1 MGLIDKLGEQVK
13 QSMLL
18 VPLLAILTSGCG
30 AHRQLNMEEVFPKIR
45 SLDTTVY
52 CQPVFTKTP
61 EGILWKTMFYG
72 WFTNFLKREK
82 PEPEWTLWY
91 SQHKDRKEAV
101 KDCKDFYELANERW
115 RDYLRTQPN
124 GILPTI
130 QCTAQHEQF
139 NLEEVFPKTD
149 PPPFAFS
156 CRAEP
161 VKISGVNNHWRAM
174 SYAWYIRPPKNLN
187 WSFLLLCVK
196 SMKKLIEI
204 AASFIIYLKKDGI
217 ITKNRILIYLK
228 MANFLLKICQNQ
240 LLLIKTSHKM

>member
-1 MGLIDKLGEQVK
+1 MGLIDKLEK
-13 QSMLL
+13 QMQRNLL
-18 VPLLAILTSGCG
+18 VVPLLAILTSGCG

-61 EGILWKTMFYG
+61 EGIRWKTMFYG

-91 SQHKDRKEAV
+91 SQHKDRKEAI
-101 KDCKDFYELANERW
+101 KDCKDFYELADKRW

-139 NLEEVFPKTD
+139 NLEEVFSKTD
-149 PPPFAFS
+149 LPPFAFA
-156 CRAEP
+156 CRAVS

-174 SYAWYIRPPKNLN
+174 SYAWYIRPPKEPEGKFPFTLREKYEEADGDCSVFYNLLEKRWDN
-187 WSFLLLCVK
+187 Y
-196 SMKKLIEI
+196 KKQNPHM
-204 AASFIIYLKKDGI
+204 FKDG
-217 ITKNRILIYLK
+217 K
-228 MANFLLKICQNQ
+228 LLVKEMPKSVISN
-240 LLLIKTSHKM
+240 